1 MIKDRL
7 LRFIAMENIS
17 STQFADAIGVQR
29 STVSHLL
36 SGRNNPS
43 YDFIVKT
50 LNHYKYL
57 SADWLIC
64 GSGPMYRQKDGSTN
78 DIFSQAVATERKEE
92 QPVNQE
98 LQPAVEAPAPTDP
111 SQKPADATLN
121 NNSTANDSNDLE
133 SNDNPSQ
140 NVLEALAGMAPNA
153 QPAGNGPQ
161 NACQERPNNARQKDI
176 QRIVIFYTDHS
187 MDIYEQ

>member
-43 YDFIVKT
+43 YDFIVKI

-64 GSGPMYRQKDGSTN
+64 GIGPMYRQKDGSTN
-78 DIFSQAVATERKEE
+78 DIFSQAVASADPVETKEKT
-92 QPVNQE
+92 VNQLVQPSTE
-98 LQPAVEAPAPTDP
+98 PLSQQEPAQNPAVD
-111 SQKPADATLN
+111 TLN
-121 NNSTANDSNDLE
+121 NNYSLDNSNDSE
-133 SNDNPSQ
+133 STSNNQQ
-140 NVLEALAGMAPNA
+140 NIAEALPKTAQQLPNV
-153 QPAGNGPQ
+153 QPSA
-161 NACQERPNNARQKDI
+161 NNAGKTI
-176 QRIVIFYTDHS
+176 QRIVIFYTDRS